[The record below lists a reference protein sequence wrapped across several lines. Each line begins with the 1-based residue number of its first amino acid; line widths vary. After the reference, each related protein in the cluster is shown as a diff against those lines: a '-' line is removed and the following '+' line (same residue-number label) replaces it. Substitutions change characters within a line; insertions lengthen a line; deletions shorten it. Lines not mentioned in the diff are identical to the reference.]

1 MIKEAILFILGLVIG
16 DFLSVA
22 IYRLLEK
29 KTLGLSS
36 FCPVCKHRLRGF
48 DLVPVFSY
56 LGLRGRCRYCK
67 DPISLS
73 YPLVELVTGVL
84 TMIWGLRFQA
94 DPLGIAILVLT
105 YGLIT
110 IGFIDLKSQIIPDRL
125 TIPLIIG
132 GLVFQLWQ
140 GDIVTAIIGAIA
152 GGGLLGL
159 IAIIYPPGMG
169 LGDAK
174 LLALIGLFLNWR
186 EAFLTLFVS
195 GLLGMIV
202 MLPFVLLKKRRKDQP
217 FPFGPFIIVAAWLVI
232 YLPDSLIQGFFPTY

>member
-1 MIKEAILFILGLVIG
+1 
-16 DFLSVA
+16 
-22 IYRLLEK
+22 
-29 KTLGLSS
+29 
-36 FCPVCKHRLRGF
+36 
-48 DLVPVFSY
+48 
-56 LGLRGRCRYCK
+56 
-67 DPISLS
+67 
-73 YPLVELVTGVL
+73 
-84 TMIWGLRFQA
+84 MIWGLRFQT

-110 IGFIDLKSQIIPDRL
+110 IGFIDLKSQIIPDRI

-132 GLVFQLWQ
+132 GVAFQLWQ
-140 GDIVTAIIGAIA
+140 GNIVTAVIGAIA

-159 IAIIYPPGMG
+159 IAIIYPAGMG

-186 EAFLTLFVS
+186 EVFLALFVS

-202 MLPFVLLKKRRKDQP
+202 ISPLVLLKKRRRDQP
-217 FPFGPFIIVAAWLVI
+217 FPYGPFLIAAAWLII